1 MARKLE
7 DLLAKEKPEIVAA
20 AEAKASDMLFE
31 IRLAEIRLLAEKT
44 QTEIAAAMGVRQPT
58 VAGLEKVGQD
68 MRLSS
73 LKRYVEAL
81 GGRARVDIELPDGSH
96 HEFPI

>member
-7 DLLAKEKPEIVAA
+7 DLLAQEKPEVVAA
-20 AEAKASDMLFE
+20 AKAKAGDMLLD

-44 QTEIAAAMGVRQPT
+44 QADIADAMGVKQPT
-58 VAGLEKVGQD
+58 IAGLEKVGQD

-73 LKRYVEAL
+73 LKRYV
-81 GGRARVDIELPDGSH
+81 
-96 HEFPI
+96 

>member
-7 DLLAKEKPEIVAA
+7 DLLAQEKPEVVAA
-20 AEAKASDMLFE
+20 AKAKAGDMLLE

-44 QTEIAAAMGVRQPT
+44 QADIADAMGVKQPT
-58 VAGLEKVGQD
+58 IAGLEKVGQD

-81 GGRARVDIELPDGSH
+81 GGRVRVDIELPDGSH
-96 HEFPI
+96 YGFPV

>member
-7 DLLAKEKPEIVAA
+7 DLQAKEKPEAVAA
-20 AEAKASDMLFE
+20 AEAKTSNTLFE
-31 IRLAEIRLLAEKT
+31 IRLSEIRLLAEKT
-44 QTEIAAAMGVRQPT
+44 QSEIADTMDVKQPT

-81 GGRARVDIELPDGSH
+81 GGRVRVDIELPDGSH
-96 HEFPI
+96 HGFPV